1 MAIDARIFLEKS
13 GYKFQMAAEAQ
24 KPTGVMVSND
34 YYRKDCQ
41 IRKASKIHHSIS

>member
-1 MAIDARIFLEKS
+1 MPESSWKNQATNFKR
-13 GYKFQMAAEAQ
+13 QQ
-24 KPTGVMVSND
+24 KLKNQLGVMVSND